1 MVNKS
6 NYIKIGLLVITT
18 VFIFNASRFIKN
30 STFYQRKAGNEETG
44 MFLKN
49 LDTVAE
55 TEIEE
60 SILAASVKSRKR
72 KTTKP
77 PVAQPIN
84 GTDNLK
90 TNQTIEETGSM
101 TSSSSS
107 VWWLNSG
114 GRFDIKN
121 GIGST
126 IKGDLPSTDK
136 WFKEYSSSN
145 PTDTDNG
152 LHPQN
157 IFRLV
162 QKGNWQD
169 FYQQVYFKISKI
181 NESESGNRNA
191 SNGVLLFNRY
201 QSGDN
206 LYYAGLRV
214 DGGVVIK
221 KKYNGKYYTLAY
233 KKIFDQETY
242 NINSNPNLIPLN
254 LWIGIK
260 TELKNLPDGTVSV
273 KLFVD
278 QDRTGNWVESLNV
291 IDKPGTKGSGVI
303 SGGGYAGIRS
313 DFMDV
318 EFKDYLIESI

>member
-1 MVNKS
+1 MRKNNKYLKILLLLFLVAGIFLAGK
-6 NYIKIGLLVITT
+6 YIEMPI
-18 VFIFNASRFIKN
+18 S
-30 STFYQRKAGNEETG
+30 YQSKLSNEESG
-44 MFLKN
+44 LFLKN
-49 LDTVAE
+49 IE
-55 TEIEE
+55 PTEDYSFIAT
-60 SILAASVKSRKR
+60 SIKSRKR
-72 KTTKP
+72 KEVVV
-77 PVAQPIN
+77 PVITPIS

-101 TSSSSS
+101 TSSSSA

-126 IKGDLPSTDK
+126 IKGDLLSTDK
-136 WFKEYSSSN
+136 WFREYSSSN

-162 QKGNWQD
+162 QRGNWQD
-169 FYQQVYFKISKI
+169 FSQQVYFKILKI
-181 NESESGNRNA
+181 NESESENRNA

-201 QSGDN
+201 QSGDD

-214 DGGVVIK
+214 DGGVIIK

-233 KKIFDQETY
+233 KKIFDKETY

-260 TELKNLPDGTVSV
+260 TELKNLPDGTVSI

-278 QDRTGNWVESLNV
+278 QGKTGNWIESFNI
-291 IDKPGTKGSGVI
+291 IDKPGPNGSGVI
-303 SGGGYAGIRS
+303 SSGGYAGIRT

-318 EFKDYLIESI
+318 QFEDYLIKKI

>member
-30 STFYQRKAGNEETG
+30 STFYQRKASNEETG

-72 KTTKP
+72 KTNTP
-77 PVAQPIN
+77 LVTQPVN

-90 TNQTIEETGSM
+90 TNQTIEETGTM
-101 TSSSSS
+101 TSSSSA

-136 WFKEYSSSN
+136 WFKEYLSSN
-145 PTDTDNG
+145 KEDTDNG

-162 QKGNWQD
+162 QRGNWQD
-169 FYQQVYFKISKI
+169 FSQQVYLKISKI
-181 NESESGNRNA
+181 NESESENRNA

-233 KKIFDQETY
+233 KKIFNQETY

-291 IDKPGTKGSGVI
+291 IDKPGTNGSGVI
-303 SGGGYAGIRS
+303 FGGGYAGIRS